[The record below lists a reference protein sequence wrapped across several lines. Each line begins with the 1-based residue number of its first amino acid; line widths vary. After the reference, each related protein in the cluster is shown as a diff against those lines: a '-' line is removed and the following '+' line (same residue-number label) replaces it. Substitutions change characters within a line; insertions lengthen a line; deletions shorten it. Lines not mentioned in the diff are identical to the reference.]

1 MRDLD
6 LTTLRLFV
14 AVCETRNIARAAAQA
29 NLVGSAVSKR
39 LAQLE
44 DQLGTPLLLRRRHGV
59 EPTAAGDSLL
69 EHARAMLVSAQR
81 VERDMAAFAAGVRG
95 QVRVL
100 ATASAMA
107 EALVDDV
114 AAFLQAPSHRN
125 LRVDLEEHIS
135 TEVIQGVRDG
145 VASLGVC
152 WDAADMRGLQ
162 GRPYRRDQLALV
174 VPADHHLALTPS
186 LPFAHATGCEFVGI
200 QMNSAV
206 QVMLTRA
213 AAEAGQTLTIRII
226 VSSIE
231 AALRVVGAR
240 LGVCV
245 VPGEVARP
253 YEQTYGLRVVPLTD
267 AWAQRQ
273 FTLCFRDEQAL
284 APAARLLLDHLCD
297 NAAKL
302 ERARA

>member
-44 DQLGTPLLLRRRHGV
+44 DQLGAPLLMRRRHGV
-59 EPTAAGDSLL
+59 EPTAAGESLL

-81 VERDMAAFAAGVRG
+81 MERDMAAFAAGVRG

-114 AAFLQAPSHRN
+114 AAFLQSPEHRN

-135 TEVIQGVRDG
+135 TAVIQGVRNG

-152 WDAADMRGLQ
+152 WDATDLHGLQ
-162 GRPYRRDQLALV
+162 SLPYRRDHLALV
-174 VPADHHLALTPS
+174 VPADHPLAGSSQLA
-186 LPFAHATGCEFVGI
+186 FAQTTDWDFVGI

-206 QVMLTRA
+206 QLMLARA
-213 AAEAGQTLTIRII
+213 AAEQGKSLSIRII

-231 AALRVVGAR
+231 AALRVVRAK
-240 LGVCV
+240 LGICV
-245 VPGEVARP
+245 VPGEVAEP
-253 YEQTYGLRVVPLTD
+253 YAQSYGLSVIPLTD
-267 AWAQRQ
+267 AWAERR
-273 FTLCFRDEQAL
+273 FALCFREEQAL
-284 APAARLLLDHLCD
+284 SPAAQLLLQHLT
-297 NAAKL
+297 A
-302 ERARA
+302 

>member
-44 DQLGTPLLLRRRHGV
+44 AQLGTPLLLRRRHGV
-59 EPTAAGDSLL
+59 EPTAAGESLL

-81 VERDMAAFAAGVRG
+81 MERDMAAFAAGVRG

-100 ATASAMA
+100 ASASAMA

-114 AAFLQAPSHRN
+114 ASFLQAPEHRN

-135 TEVIQGVRDG
+135 TAVIQGVRNG
-145 VASLGVC
+145 IASLGVC
-152 WDAADMRGLQ
+152 WDASDLHGLQ
-162 GRPYRRDQLALV
+162 SLPYRRDRLALV
-174 VPADHHLALTPS
+174 VPADHPLAQVDRLA
-186 LPFAHATGCEFVGI
+186 FAEATDWDFVGI
-200 QMNSAV
+200 HLNSSV
-206 QVMLTRA
+206 HLMLMRA
-213 AAEAGQTLTIRII
+213 AAEQGKTMSIRII

-231 AALRVVGAR
+231 AALRVVRAK
-240 LGVCV
+240 LGICV

-253 YEQTYGLRVVPLTD
+253 YADSYGLRVIPLTD
-267 AWAQRQ
+267 TWAERR
-273 FTLCFRDEQAL
+273 FAVCFRDEQAL
-284 APAARLLLDHLCD
+284 APAAKLLLAHLGQ
-297 NAAKL
+297 
-302 ERARA
+302 

>member
-14 AVCETRNIARAAAQA
+14 SVCETRNIARAAAQA

-44 DQLGTPLLLRRRHGV
+44 NQLGTPLLLRRRHGV
-59 EPTAAGDSLL
+59 EPTAAGESLL

-81 VERDMAAFAAGVRG
+81 MERDMAAFASGVRG

-114 AAFLQAPSHRN
+114 AAFLQLPDHRD

-135 TEVIQGVRDG
+135 TAVIQGVRNG
-145 VASLGVC
+145 IASLGVC
-152 WDAADMRGLQ
+152 WDANDMAGLQ
-162 GRPYRRDQLALV
+162 SLPYRRDHLALV
-174 VPADHHLALTPS
+174 VPADHPLARADQLAFS
-186 LPFAHATGCEFVGI
+186 EATEWDFVGI

-206 QVMLTRA
+206 QLMLMRA
-213 AAEAGQTLTIRII
+213 AAEQGRTMTIRII

-231 AALRVVGAR
+231 AALRVVRAK
-240 LGVCV
+240 LGICV
-245 VPGEVARP
+245 VPGEVAEP
-253 YEQTYGLRVVPLTD
+253 YAESYGLRVIPLTD
-267 AWAQRQ
+267 PWAERR
-273 FTLCFRDEQAL
+273 FALCFREQQTL
-284 APAARLLLDHLCD
+284 SAATQLLLHHLTD
-297 NAAKL
+297 AP
-302 ERARA
+302 

>member
-6 LTTLRLFV
+6 LTSLRLFV

-44 DQLGTPLLLRRRHGV
+44 EQLGAPLLMRRRHGV
-59 EPTAAGDSLL
+59 EPTAAGESLL

-81 VERDMAAFAAGVRG
+81 MERDMAAFAAGVRG

-114 AAFLQAPSHRN
+114 AAFLQAPEHRN

-135 TEVIQGVRDG
+135 TAVIQGVRNG
-145 VASLGVC
+145 VASMGIC
-152 WDAADMRGLQ
+152 WDATDLHDLQ
-162 GRPYRRDQLALV
+162 HLPYRRDRLALV
-174 VPADHHLALTPS
+174 VHIDHPL
-186 LPFAHATGCEFVGI
+186 AHAKQLAFAEATDHEFVGI

-206 QVMLTRA
+206 QLMLMRA
-213 AAEAGQTLTIRII
+213 AATQGKSLTIRII

-231 AALRVVGAR
+231 AALRVVRAR
-240 LGVCV
+240 LGICV
-245 VPGEVARP
+245 VPGEVAKP
-253 YEQTYGLRVVPLTD
+253 YEDAYGLRVIPLTD
-267 AWAQRQ
+267 PWAERRFAVCFKEQQ
-273 FTLCFRDEQAL
+273 TL
-284 APAARLLLDHLCD
+284 PVAAQLLLSHLTD
-297 NAAKL
+297 AP
-302 ERARA
+302 